1 MKELKLMMKY
11 RKDGKLSRLNSAT
24 ISLNQAMINHLGN
37 ISLSFFYQNKEIIL
51 NGNNESETY
60 EKAKN
65 GKIIELKR
73 NIKLQSGRKLDLPL
87 GILDDLGVNLE
98 KENKVQIEFLEDHK
112 LKLKLVSL
120 PVENLEKKENTKVGK
135 IITIKVN
142 KGGVGKTF
150 ITVQL
155 GAYLAL
161 QDKKVLLLTS
171 DSQNNII
178 DYCFGERIE
187 FAGGLKEFVKSGT
200 GDIIK
205 LRKNLFFIPLESS
218 TFGTQFLLKLPLFLE
233 KLKNEYDYI
242 LIDSIPTMKI
252 DSVFVKASD
261 KIIIP
266 TFCDRVTTEGV
277 LNVVDETGVDKV
289 LAVII
294 NKYEDKKIQNLYKKE
309 LIEAIENTDIL
320 FPNPIPNTSEIEIL
334 LHKGKTIW
342 ESKAK
347 KIEEI
352 QSSFKEIGDY
362 IINGM
367 VNEDKF
373 DINFY

>member
-11 RKDGKLSRLNSAT
+11 RKDGRLSRLNSAT

-37 ISLSFFYQNKEIIL
+37 IALSFFYKNKEIIL

-161 QDKKVLLLTS
+161 QNKKVLLLTS

-205 LRKNLFFIPLESS
+205 LRENLFFIPLESS

-289 LAVII
+289 LAVMI

-309 LIEAIENTDIL
+309 LVEAIENTDIL
-320 FPNPIPNTSEIEIL
+320 FPNPIPNTSEIEVL
-334 LHKGKTIW
+334 LHKGKIIW

-352 QSSFKEIGDY
+352 QSSFKEVGDY
-362 IINGM
+362 IIEEKTNK
-367 VNEDKF
+367 NKF
-373 DINFY
+373 DINF

>member
-1 MKELKLMMKY
+1 MKELKLMIKY
-11 RKDGKLSRLNSAT
+11 RKDGRLSRLNSAT

-37 ISLSFFYQNKEIIL
+37 IALSFFYKNKEIIL

-161 QDKKVLLLTS
+161 QNKKVLLLTS

-205 LRKNLFFIPLESS
+205 LRENLFFIPLESS

-309 LIEAIENTDIL
+309 LIEAIKNTDIL

-362 IINGM
+362 IIDGM

-373 DINFY
+373 DINF

>member
-373 DINFY
+373 DINF

>member
-11 RKDGKLSRLNSAT
+11 RKDGRLSRLNSAT

-37 ISLSFFYQNKEIIL
+37 IALSFFYKNKEIIL

-161 QDKKVLLLTS
+161 QNKKVLLLTS

-205 LRKNLFFIPLESS
+205 LRENLFFIPLESS

-309 LIEAIENTDIL
+309 LIEAIKNTDIL

-362 IINGM
+362 IIDGM

-373 DINFY
+373 DINF

>member
-1 MKELKLMMKY
+1 MKELKIMMKY

-161 QDKKVLLLTS
+161 QNKKVLLLTS

-205 LRKNLFFIPLESS
+205 LRENLFFIPLESS

-289 LAVII
+289 LAVMI

-309 LIEAIENTDIL
+309 LVEAIENTDIL
-320 FPNPIPNTSEIEIL
+320 FPNPIPNTSEIEVL

-352 QSSFKEIGDY
+352 QSSFKEVGDY
-362 IINGM
+362 IIEEKTNK
-367 VNEDKF
+367 NKF
-373 DINFY
+373 DINF

>member
-1 MKELKLMMKY
+1 MKELKLMINY
-11 RKDGKLSRLNSAT
+11 RKDGRLNSAT
-24 ISLNQAMINHLGN
+24 ISLNQAMINHLGDTSIN
-37 ISLSFFYQNKEIIL
+37 FFYQNKEIIL
-51 NGNNESETY
+51 NGNNETETY
-60 EKAKN
+60 EKVKN
-65 GKIIELKR
+65 GKIIELKK
-73 NIKLQSGRKLDLPL
+73 NLKLQSNRKLAVPL

-98 KENKVQIEFLEDHK
+98 KENKVQIEFLDNHS
-112 LKLKLVSL
+112 LKLKLINL
-120 PVENLEKKENTKVGK
+120 PIENLEKKDNEKLGK

-178 DYCFGERIE
+178 DYCFGERID
-187 FAGGLKEFVKSGT
+187 FTGGLKEFVKSGT

-233 KLKNEYDYI
+233 KLRNEYDYI

-252 DSVFVKASD
+252 DSVFVKSSD

-277 LNVVDETGVDKV
+277 LNVVDETGVDKI
-289 LAVII
+289 LAVMI
-294 NKYEDKKIQNLYKKE
+294 NKYEDKKIQNIYKKE
-309 LIEAIENTDIL
+309 LTEAIENTDIL

-342 ESKAK
+342 ESKSK

-352 QSSFKEIGDY
+352 QSSFKEVGDY
-362 IINGM
+362 IIEEKTNK
-367 VNEDKF
+367 NKF
-373 DINFY
+373 DINF

>member
-11 RKDGKLSRLNSAT
+11 RKDGRLSRLNSAT

-37 ISLSFFYQNKEIIL
+37 IALSFFYKNKEIIL

-87 GILDDLGVNLE
+87 GILDDLGINLE

-120 PVENLEKKENTKVGK
+120 PVENAIQRESEKVGK

-178 DYCFGERIE
+178 DYCFGKRID

-200 GDIIK
+200 GDTIK

-218 TFGTQFLLKLPLFLE
+218 TFGAQFLLKLPLFLE
-233 KLKNEYDYI
+233 NLRNEYDYI

-252 DSVFVKASD
+252 DSVFVKSSD

-309 LIEAIENTDIL
+309 LVEAIENTDIL
-320 FPNPIPNTSEIEIL
+320 FPKPIPNTSEIEIL

-362 IINGM
+362 IIDGM
-367 VNEDKF
+367 INKDKF
-373 DINFY
+373 DINF

>member
-1 MKELKLMMKY
+1 MKKELKLMLKF
-11 RKDGKLSRLNSAT
+11 KKNGSLNNAV
-24 ISLNQAMINHLGN
+24 ISLNKKMVNHLKSFDIN
-37 ISLSFFYQNKEIIL
+37 FFYKNKEIIL
-51 NGNNESETY
+51 EGNFQDESY
-60 EKAKN
+60 EKILN
-65 GKIIELKR
+65 GEIVELKK
-73 NIKLQSGRKLDLPL
+73 NIKLIEERKLNVPL
-87 GILDDLGVNLE
+87 GILRDFGVILE
-98 KENKVQIEFLEDHK
+98 KENKVQIEFLDDHK
-112 LKLKLVSL
+112 LKLKLINL
-120 PVENLEKKENTKVGK
+120 PVENLEKKENTKLGK

-161 QDKKVLLLTS
+161 QGKKILLLTS

-178 DYCFGERIE
+178 DYCFGERVD
-187 FAGGLKEFVKSGT
+187 FSKGLKEFVKSET

-205 LRKNLFFIPLESS
+205 LRKNLFFIPLESN

-233 KLKNEYDYI
+233 KLKRKYDYI

-252 DSVFVKASD
+252 DSVFVKSSD

-277 LNVVDETGVDKV
+277 LNVVDETGIDKV

-294 NKYEDKKIQNLYKKE
+294 NKYEDKKIQNIYKKE
-309 LIEAIENTDIL
+309 LTEAIENTDIL
-320 FPNPIPNTSEIEIL
+320 FPKPIPNTSEIEVL

-347 KIEEI
+347 KIEDI
-352 QSSFKEIGDY
+352 QSSFREVGDY
-362 IINGM
+362 IISGM
-367 VNEDKF
+367 VKKDKF
-373 DINFY
+373 DIDF

>member
-11 RKDGKLSRLNSAT
+11 RKDGRLSRLNSAT
-24 ISLNQAMINHLGN
+24 ISLNQAMINHLGDITIN
-37 ISLSFFYQNKEIIL
+37 FFYHNKEIIL
-51 NGNNESETY
+51 GTSEIETY
-60 EKAKN
+60 EKSKG

-98 KENKVQIEFLEDHK
+98 KENKIQIEFLEDHK

-233 KLKNEYDYI
+233 KLKNKYDYI

-289 LAVII
+289 LAVMI

-309 LIEAIENTDIL
+309 LVEAIENTDIL
-320 FPNPIPNTSEIEIL
+320 FPKPIPNTSEIEIL

-367 VNEDKF
+367 VNKDKF
-373 DINFY
+373 DINF

>member
-37 ISLSFFYQNKEIIL
+37 IALSFFYKNKEIIL

-205 LRKNLFFIPLESS
+205 LRENLFFIPLESS

-289 LAVII
+289 LAVMI

-309 LIEAIENTDIL
+309 LVEAIENTDIL
-320 FPNPIPNTSEIEIL
+320 FPNPIPNTSEIEVL

-352 QSSFKEIGDY
+352 QSSFKEVGDY
-362 IINGM
+362 IIEEKTNK
-367 VNEDKF
+367 NKF
-373 DINFY
+373 DINF

>member
-309 LIEAIENTDIL
+309 LIEAIKNTDIL

-362 IINGM
+362 IIDGM

-373 DINFY
+373 DINF

>member
-112 LKLKLVSL
+112 LKLKLISL

-187 FAGGLKEFVKSGT
+187 FEGGLKEFVKSGT

-367 VNEDKF
+367 VNKDKF
-373 DINFY
+373 DINF

>member
-11 RKDGKLSRLNSAT
+11 RKDGRLSRLNSAT

-37 ISLSFFYQNKEIIL
+37 IALSFFYKNKEIIL

-161 QDKKVLLLTS
+161 QNKKVLLLTS

-205 LRKNLFFIPLESS
+205 LRENLFFIPLESS

-289 LAVII
+289 LAVMI

-309 LIEAIENTDIL
+309 LVEAIENTDIL
-320 FPNPIPNTSEIEIL
+320 FPNPIPNTSEIEVL

-373 DINFY
+373 DINF

>member
-1 MKELKLMMKY
+1 MKELKLMIKY
-11 RKDGKLSRLNSAT
+11 RKDGRLSRLNSAT

-37 ISLSFFYQNKEIIL
+37 IALSFFYKNKEIIL

-161 QDKKVLLLTS
+161 QNKKVLLLTS

-205 LRKNLFFIPLESS
+205 LRENLFFIPLESS

-289 LAVII
+289 LAVMI

-309 LIEAIENTDIL
+309 LVEAIENTDIL
-320 FPNPIPNTSEIEIL
+320 FPNPIPNTSEIEVL

-352 QSSFKEIGDY
+352 QSSFKEVGDY
-362 IINGM
+362 IIEEKTNK
-367 VNEDKF
+367 NKF
-373 DINFY
+373 DINF

>member
-11 RKDGKLSRLNSAT
+11 RKDGRLSRLNSAT

-37 ISLSFFYQNKEIIL
+37 IALSFFYKNKEIIL

-161 QDKKVLLLTS
+161 QNKKVLLLTS

-205 LRKNLFFIPLESS
+205 LRENLFFIPLESS

-289 LAVII
+289 LAVMI

-309 LIEAIENTDIL
+309 LVEAIENTDIL
-320 FPNPIPNTSEIEIL
+320 FPNPIPNTSEIEVL

-362 IINGM
+362 IIDGM
-367 VNEDKF
+367 TNKNKF
-373 DINFY
+373 DINF

>member
-11 RKDGKLSRLNSAT
+11 RKDGRLSRLNSAT

-37 ISLSFFYQNKEIIL
+37 IALSFFYKNKEIIL

-161 QDKKVLLLTS
+161 QNKKVLLLTS

-205 LRKNLFFIPLESS
+205 LRENLFFIPLESS

-289 LAVII
+289 LAVMI

-309 LIEAIENTDIL
+309 LVEAIENTDIL
-320 FPNPIPNTSEIEIL
+320 FPNPIPNTSEIEVL

-352 QSSFKEIGDY
+352 QSSFKEVGDY
-362 IINGM
+362 IIEEKTNK
-367 VNEDKF
+367 NKF
-373 DINFY
+373 YINF

>member
-1 MKELKLMMKY
+1 MKELKLMLKY
-11 RKDGKLSRLNSAT
+11 RKNGRLNSAT
-24 ISLNQAMINHLGN
+24 ISLNQTMIKHLGN
-37 ISLSFFYQNKEIIL
+37 IMLSFFYQNKEIIL
-51 NGNNESETY
+51 SGNNETETY

-73 NIKLQSGRKLDLPL
+73 NIKLQSDRKLDLPL

-98 KENKVQIEFLEDHK
+98 KENKVQIEFLDNHK
-112 LKLKLVSL
+112 LKLKLINL
-120 PVENLEKKENTKVGK
+120 PILEKKESTKMGE
-135 IITIKVN
+135 IITVKVN

-161 QDKKVLLLTS
+161 QEKKVLLLTS

-200 GDIIK
+200 EDIIK

-218 TFGTQFLLKLPLFLE
+218 TFGAQFLLKLPSILE
-233 KLKNEYDYI
+233 ELKKKYDYI

-252 DSVFVKASD
+252 DSTFVACSD

-289 LAVII
+289 LAVMI
-294 NKYEDKKIQNLYKKE
+294 NKYEDKKIQNLYKNE
-309 LIEAIENTDIL
+309 LIEATKNTDIL
-320 FPNPIPNTSEIEIL
+320 FPNPIPNTSEIEVL

-342 ESKAK
+342 ESKSK
-347 KIEEI
+347 KILEI

-362 IINGM
+362 IIDGM
-367 VNEDKF
+367 INKNKF
-373 DINFY
+373 NINF

>member
-367 VNEDKF
+367 VNKDKF
-373 DINFY
+373 DINF

>member
-98 KENKVQIEFLEDHK
+98 KENKVQIEFLENHK

-367 VNEDKF
+367 VNKDKF
-373 DINFY
+373 DINF

>member
-1 MKELKLMMKY
+1 MKELKLMIKY
-11 RKDGKLSRLNSAT
+11 RKDGRLSRLNSAT

-37 ISLSFFYQNKEIIL
+37 IALSFFYKNKEIIL

-161 QDKKVLLLTS
+161 QNKKVLLLTS

-205 LRKNLFFIPLESS
+205 LRENLFFIPLESS

-289 LAVII
+289 LAVMI

-309 LIEAIENTDIL
+309 LVEAIENTDIL
-320 FPNPIPNTSEIEIL
+320 FPNPIPNTSEIEVL

-362 IINGM
+362 IIDGM
-367 VNEDKF
+367 TNKNKF
-373 DINFY
+373 DINF

>member
-37 ISLSFFYQNKEIIL
+37 IALSFFYKNKEIIL

-161 QDKKVLLLTS
+161 QNKKVLLLTS

-205 LRKNLFFIPLESS
+205 LRENLFFIPLESS

-289 LAVII
+289 LAVMI

-309 LIEAIENTDIL
+309 LVEAIENTDIL
-320 FPNPIPNTSEIEIL
+320 FPNPIPNTSEIEVL

-352 QSSFKEIGDY
+352 QSSFKEVGDY
-362 IINGM
+362 IIEEKTNK
-367 VNEDKF
+367 NKF
-373 DINFY
+373 DINF

>member
-37 ISLSFFYQNKEIIL
+37 IALSFFYKNKEIIL

-205 LRKNLFFIPLESS
+205 LRKNLF
-218 TFGTQFLLKLPLFLE
+218 
-233 KLKNEYDYI
+233 
-242 LIDSIPTMKI
+242 
-252 DSVFVKASD
+252 
-261 KIIIP
+261 
-266 TFCDRVTTEGV
+266 
-277 LNVVDETGVDKV
+277 
-289 LAVII
+289 
-294 NKYEDKKIQNLYKKE
+294 LY
-309 LIEAIENTDIL
+309 
-320 FPNPIPNTSEIEIL
+320 
-334 LHKGKTIW
+334 H
-342 ESKAK
+342 
-347 KIEEI
+347 
-352 QSSFKEIGDY
+352 
-362 IINGM
+362 
-367 VNEDKF
+367 
-373 DINFY
+373 

>member
-362 IINGM
+362 IIDGM
-367 VNEDKF
+367 VNQDKF
-373 DINFY
+373 DINF

>member
-120 PVENLEKKENTKVGK
+120 PVENLEKKENTKMGK

-309 LIEAIENTDIL
+309 LIEAIKNTDIL

-362 IINGM
+362 IIDGM

-373 DINFY
+373 DINF

>member
-11 RKDGKLSRLNSAT
+11 RKDGRLSRLNSAT

-37 ISLSFFYQNKEIIL
+37 IALSFFYKNKEIIL

-161 QDKKVLLLTS
+161 QNKKVLLLTS

-205 LRKNLFFIPLESS
+205 LRENLFFIPLESS

-289 LAVII
+289 LAVMI

-309 LIEAIENTDIL
+309 LVEAIENTDIL
-320 FPNPIPNTSEIEIL
+320 FPNPIPNTSEIEVL

-352 QSSFKEIGDY
+352 QSSFKEVGDY
-362 IINGM
+362 IIEEKTNK
-367 VNEDKF
+367 NKF
-373 DINFY
+373 DINF